1 MNNDYTLSILRDVL
15 TRKKQV
21 EDQVRKSLEPIMP
34 TLRFVAELNKI
45 YQDVY
50 GTTETTIE
58 EVGLVPKVAVQ
69 VKKPRTKKD
78 VLFSEPKVK
87 LPTGAKWSDITIA
100 FKNSQDVEVRY
111 RDTSMGKFSHEQL
124 GFARGNTETN
134 SPNKLWLLLEMLAV
148 AEEFESDKKIVMTTE
163 HLMSVFKAKRPNVIE
178 KQKSSLALSLR
189 MAFGIQEEPFEL
201 YTHELGYRPKFKL
214 RPEPQMRGN
223 GELHPS
229 GHGHVDIY
237 SDD

>member
-1 MNNDYTLSILRDVL
+1 MNNDYTLSVLRDAL

-45 YQDVY
+45 YRDVY
-50 GTTETTIE
+50 GTTETTID
-58 EVGLVPKVAVQ
+58 EVELPPKVAV
-69 VKKPRTKKD
+69 VAKKPKTKRE
-78 VLFSEPKVK
+78 VLFIAPKVP
-87 LPTGAKWSDITIA
+87 LPTGAKWSDITIT
-100 FKNSQDVEVRY
+100 FRNSHDVEVNY
-111 RDTSMGKFSHEQL
+111 GDTSLGKFSHEQL
-124 GFARGNTETN
+124 GFARGNTEMS

-163 HLMSVFKAKRPNVIE
+163 HLMTVFKAKKLNVIE

-189 MAFGIQEEPFEL
+189 LAFGIHDEPFEL
-201 YTHELGYRPKFKL
+201 YTHEHGYRPKFKL
-214 RPEPQMRGN
+214 RPEPLLRGD

-229 GHGHVDIY
+229 GHEHIDIY